1 MENQKDNCIF
11 CKIVA
16 GEVPAMKIYEDDVV
30 LAFLD
35 INPVNF
41 GHTLVIPKEHH
52 EMMIDV
58 PDELLSYVFKQ
69 VNHLMRVIKTATGAD
84 YVALAVTGVD
94 VAHFHV
100 HLMPRFFTDGLA
112 SFWPT
117 KKYGDGEMT
126 ATAENIIRYL

>member
-1 MENQKDNCIF
+1 MENCIF

-16 GEVPAMKIYEDDVV
+16 GEMPAYKIYEDDTVI
-30 LAFLD
+30 AFLD

-41 GHTLVIPKEHH
+41 GHTLVIPKAHH

-58 PDELLSYVFKQ
+58 PDDLLAYVFKQ
-69 VNHLMRVIKTATGAD
+69 TNRLMRVIKEAMEAD

-100 HLMPRFFTDGLA
+100 HLIPRYHTDGMS

-117 KKYGDGEMT
+117 KQYGDGEMT
-126 ATAENIIRYL
+126 ATAEKILAKMQ

>member
-1 MENQKDNCIF
+1 MENCIF
-11 CKIVA
+11 CKIVS
-16 GEVPAMKIYEDDVV
+16 GEMPAFKIYEDEKI

-41 GHTLVIPKEHH
+41 GHTLVIPKEHY
-52 EMMIDV
+52 EMMIDT
-58 PDELLSYVFKQ
+58 PDEVLSYIFKQ
-69 VNHLMRVIKTATGAD
+69 VNRLMKVIKDAMQAN

-100 HLMPRFFTDGLA
+100 HLIPRYYDDGMA

-126 ATAENIIRYL
+126 ATAEKILSAG

>member
-1 MENQKDNCIF
+1 MENCIF

-16 GEVPAMKIYEDDVV
+16 GEMPAMKLYEDDKVV
-30 LAFLD
+30 AFLD

-58 PDELLSYVFKQ
+58 PDELLAIVFKQ
-69 VNHLMRVIKTATGAD
+69 VNRLMKVIKEAMAAD

-100 HLMPRFFTDGLA
+100 HLIPRYYTDGLA

-126 ATAENIIRYL
+126 AAAEKIVAKMR

>member
-1 MENQKDNCIF
+1 MENCIF
-11 CKIVA
+11 CKIVS
-16 GEVPAMKIYEDDVV
+16 GEMPAFKIYEDDKI

-41 GHTLVIPKEHH
+41 GHTLVIPKEHF
-52 EMMIDV
+52 EMMVDT
-58 PDELLSYVFKQ
+58 PDEMLAYVFKQ
-69 VNHLMRVIKTATGAD
+69 VNRLMKTIKGAMKAD

-100 HLMPRFFTDGLA
+100 HLIPRYYDDGLA

-117 KKYGDGEMT
+117 KQYGDGEMT
-126 ATAENIIRYL
+126 STAEKIMHAV

>member
-1 MENQKDNCIF
+1 MTDRENCIF
-11 CKIVA
+11 CKIVK
-16 GEVPAMKIYEDDVV
+16 GEMPAMKIYEDDRV

-41 GHTLVIPKEHH
+41 GHTLVIPKEHFD
-52 EMMIDV
+52 MMTDT
-58 PDELLSYVFKQ
+58 PDEVLAYIFKI
-69 VNHLMRVIKTATGAD
+69 VNKLMKQIKVSMEAN

-100 HLMPRFFTDGLA
+100 HLIPRYYTDGLA
-112 SFWPT
+112 AFWPT

-126 ATAENIIRYL
+126 ATAEKILSLT